1 MISESEGSL
10 RVSECGAL
18 WGCLVPEALDSL
30 AGGER
35 NKVYRMLRLEVRPS
49 PEGYEVAGVF
59 ALENLRAAEGRG

>member
-1 MISESEGSL
+1 MISESESSL
-10 RVSECGAL
+10 RVSKCGTL

-30 AGGER
+30 AGEEW
-35 NKVYRMLRLEVRPS
+35 NKVYRTLRPS